1 MGRFGLILIFGLL
14 NFGALG
20 IGSLLMGGGPTSQ
33 WYEQLNKAPWTP
45 PGWVFGLAWTLLMVC
60 FTVYM
65 ALAVP
70 KVNSTWI
77 WILFGFQF
85 VTNIAWN
92 YLFFNQHLPFWALV
106 DLILLTGVVWLM
118 FFKFRPVLGL
128 NSFWIAPYMVWL
140 LVAVSLNAYA
150 WLKN

>member
-20 IGSLLMGGGPTSQ
+20 IGGLLMGDGPSSQ

-45 PGWVFGLAWTLLMVC
+45 PGWVFGLAWTLLMIC
-60 FTVYM
+60 FTIYM
-65 ALAVP
+65 AIAVP
-70 KVNSTWI
+70 KVDSRWI
-77 WILFGFQF
+77 WILFALQF

-92 YLFFNQHLPFWALV
+92 YLFFNQHLPFWALI
-106 DLILLTGVVWLM
+106 DLTLLTGVVWFM
-118 FFKFRPVLGL
+118 FFRFKPALGL
-128 NSFWIAPYMVWL
+128 SSIWIVPYMAWL
-140 LVAVSLNAYA
+140 LVALSLNAYA